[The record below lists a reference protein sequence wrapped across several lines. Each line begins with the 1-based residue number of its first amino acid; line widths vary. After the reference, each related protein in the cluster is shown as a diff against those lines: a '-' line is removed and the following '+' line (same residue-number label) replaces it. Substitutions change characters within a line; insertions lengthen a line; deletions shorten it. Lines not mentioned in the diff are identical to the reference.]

1 MALSG
6 VNDLSTITRTV
17 RLPRDLFYR
26 CHDELK
32 GYGRTFDELVGA
44 LLRDVL
50 ESDDLQEILTKRPT
64 EIIKNASGT
73 RVREDLVLKLAPF
86 SKLHGV
92 AFGTDALREYRLE
105 WSGLTRSQLA
115 REVERLAGRGA
126 FKKRIGDKT
135 AHIVPLTAD
144 RTTPAQALTYLHYVR
159 AALNG
164 GEGVFVLS
172 RDRDVYNDATGL
184 KSPPTPAQ
192 KPEPAPQPIV
202 YESLPT
208 ITYEAPSVLS
218 YGDE

>member
-1 MALSG
+1 MA
-6 VNDLSTITRTV
+6 LSTITRTV
-17 RLPRDLFYR
+17 RLPKDLFYK

-32 GYGRTFDELVGA
+32 GYGRTFSELVEA
-44 LLRDVL
+44 VLRDVL
-50 ESDDLQEILTKRPT
+50 ESGDLQEILTKRPPT
-64 EIIKNASGT
+64 IIKSASGT
-73 RVREDLVLKLAPF
+73 RVREDLVVKLAPF

-105 WSGLTRSQLA
+105 WTGLTRSQLA
-115 REVERLAGRGA
+115 REVERLTGRSA

-135 AHIVPLTAD
+135 THIVPLTAD

-172 RDRDVYNDATGL
+172 RDRDVYNDAMGL
-184 KSPPTPAQ
+184 KTPPTPAQ
-192 KPEPAPQPIV
+192 EPELEPEPAPQPIV

>member
-1 MALSG
+1 MA
-6 VNDLSTITRTV
+6 LSTITRTV

-32 GYGRTFDELVGA
+32 GYGRTFDELVEA

-64 EIIKNASGT
+64 EIIKNANGT
-73 RVREDLVLKLAPF
+73 RVREDLVVKLAPF

-105 WSGLTRSQLA
+105 WAGLTRSQLA

-135 AHIVPLTAD
+135 THIVPLTAD
-144 RTTPAQALTYLHYVR
+144 RTTPAQALTYLHYTR
-159 AALNG
+159 
-164 GEGVFVLS
+164 GVERGRGRFCAIA
-172 RDRDVYNDATGL
+172 R
-184 KSPPTPAQ
+184 P
-192 KPEPAPQPIV
+192 
-202 YESLPT
+202 
-208 ITYEAPSVLS
+208 
-218 YGDE
+218 